1 MNGNKA
7 FTQNTL
13 NFYRREESPA
23 HTWPLPFQ
31 SNRVGEIQKHYEV
44 HQQVLLT
51 LIRIKVRLSML
62 LQPLTKMVLNYILC
76 ITSVYPTDISC
87 SYSVSAFESLSDSAL
102 NDNLV
107 SCFFTGLA
115 KDII

>member
-31 SNRVGEIQKHYEV
+31 SNRVDEIQKHYEV